1 MQKSFYLDSLYTG
14 SYCNNRIMPA
24 PVWAICS
31 HVTRVS
37 LLTPVARHSAYS
49 ADCNHSRVYWAS
61 GNLRDS
67 RTAQSLR
74 SMQNLHSIYK
84 KFTGLEC
91 VPIRLEARDSAM
103 TQTTMEQTLSN
114 SWPRRFRITLM
125 AYDITRVWEV
135 GTRFILSLLILT
147 ILLGLAGG
155 VVKTFL
161 DLRLL
166 LSADVEVALRK
177 VLVDTLTLLAV
188 VEVLKTTLAYCSDG
202 RVRVTFIIDTVL
214 VVMLTEVISRWFT
227 GGEWHQFAILGGILI
242 TLGLMRIVAVR
253 YSPAPT

>member
-1 MQKSFYLDSLYTG
+1 V
-14 SYCNNRIMPA
+14 R
-24 PVWAICS
+24 
-31 HVTRVS
+31 
-37 LLTPVARHSAYS
+37 
-49 ADCNHSRVYWAS
+49 
-61 GNLRDS
+61 RDS
-67 RTAQSLR
+67 TNSSIAGSI
-74 SMQNLHSIYK
+74 QNLHSIYEE
-84 KFTGLEC
+84 FTGLER
-91 VPIRLEARDSAM
+91 VPVRLEARDSAM
-103 TQTTMEQTLSN
+103 TQTTMEQTISN

-166 LSADVEVALRK
+166 LSADVEVALRQ

-188 VEVLKTTLAYCSDG
+188 VEVLKTTLAYCSEG

-227 GGEWHQFAILGGILI
+227 GGEWHQFAILGGILL
-242 TLGLMRIVAVR
+242 TLGLIRIVAVR
-253 YSPAPT
+253 YSPALMTPAQQANQPGFSFP

>member
-1 MQKSFYLDSLYTG
+1 
-14 SYCNNRIMPA
+14 
-24 PVWAICS
+24 
-31 HVTRVS
+31 
-37 LLTPVARHSAYS
+37 
-49 ADCNHSRVYWAS
+49 
-61 GNLRDS
+61 
-67 RTAQSLR
+67 
-74 SMQNLHSIYK
+74 
-84 KFTGLEC
+84 
-91 VPIRLEARDSAM
+91 M
-103 TQTTMEQTLSN
+103 TQTTIEQTLSN
-114 SWPRRFRITLM
+114 GWPKRLMITLT
-125 AYDITRVWEV
+125 AYDITRIWEA
-135 GTRFILSLLILT
+135 GTRFILSLLTLT

-166 LSADVEVALRK
+166 LSADVEVALRH

-227 GGEWHQFAILGGILI
+227 DGEWHQFAILGGILI

-253 YSPAPT
+253 FSPAPTTFTQQADQLGLSIL

>member
-1 MQKSFYLDSLYTG
+1 V
-14 SYCNNRIMPA
+14 R
-24 PVWAICS
+24 
-31 HVTRVS
+31 
-37 LLTPVARHSAYS
+37 
-49 ADCNHSRVYWAS
+49 
-61 GNLRDS
+61 RDS
-67 RTAQSLR
+67 TNSSIAGSI
-74 SMQNLHSIYK
+74 QNLHSIYEE
-84 KFTGLEC
+84 FTGLER
-91 VPIRLEARDSAM
+91 VPVRLEARDSDM
-103 TQTTMEQTLSN
+103 MQTTMEQTISN

-166 LSADVEVALRK
+166 LSADVEVALRQ

-188 VEVLKTTLAYCSDG
+188 VEVLKTTLAYCSEG

-227 GGEWHQFAILGGILI
+227 GGEWHQFAILGGILL
-242 TLGLMRIVAVR
+242 TLGLIRIVAVR
-253 YSPAPT
+253 YSPALMTPAQQANQPRFSFP